1 MEKTQKKAIGFAL
14 LAAVLY
20 ALNSPFS
27 KLLLEKVPAAMMAA
41 FLYLGA
47 GVGLFLIG
55 LFQRATGK
63 KRREQPLTR
72 RELPYTVG
80 MVVLDIAAPIF
91 LMLGLQRTTAANAAL
106 LNNFEIV
113 ATTVIALVLFREVV
127 SKRL

>member
-47 GVGLFLIG
+47 GVVKQLAGRHVYG
-55 LFQRATGK
+55 NR
-63 KRREQPLTR
+63 
-72 RELPYTVG
+72 
-80 MVVLDIAAPIF
+80 VLCAD
-91 LMLGLQRTTAANAAL
+91 
-106 LNNFEIV
+106 
-113 ATTVIALVLFREVV
+113 
-127 SKRL
+127 